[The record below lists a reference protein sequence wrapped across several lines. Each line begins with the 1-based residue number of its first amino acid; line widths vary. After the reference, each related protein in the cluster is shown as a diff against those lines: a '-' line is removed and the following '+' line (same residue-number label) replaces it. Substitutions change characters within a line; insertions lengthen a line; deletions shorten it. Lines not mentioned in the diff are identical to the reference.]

1 MSVEVA
7 RIDKPRLKA
16 QLARRLVVAWL
27 GDAGVAPVAA
37 SLADVDLMPLREAG
51 RATLDLVHVGAD
63 AIGDLD
69 ELRRSLPG
77 TPLVLDLRAHG
88 AELSAVA
95 AYRARTADSILVCSV
110 GDLLELRRRRP
121 ELGSRAS
128 VVRRHVDLD
137 AILPLAELEAR
148 DEDGVRRF
156 RRFHRLAAPL
166 VLYIGPYTEAGGL
179 DLLLDAV
186 SKLSLQGVDVRLA
199 AIPDGR
205 IEREYLDRC
214 ERRALGLGHHAMVE
228 RSVSASGRAL
238 WLALAAVV
246 SLPLRRRVG
255 TQAAQ
260 LAAAAGRPIVGSELS
275 PLSEQ
280 VEDGETGYLLPA
292 GEAETLRSALEALI
306 GDPEEAASLGRRA
319 REKAE
324 REWSPAAVGAALRQ
338 AWVDVAEHGS

>member
-16 QLARRLVVAWL
+16 DLGRRLVVAWL
-27 GDAGVAPVAA
+27 GDAGVEPVAA
-37 SLADVDLMPLREAG
+37 SLADVDFVPLREAG

-63 AIGDLD
+63 SIGALD
-69 ELRRSLPG
+69 GLRRSRPN
-77 TPLVLDLRAHG
+77 TPVVLDLRAYG

-137 AILPLAELEAR
+137 AIVPLAELEAR
-148 DEDGVRRF
+148 DEGEIGRF

-166 VLYIGPYTEAGGL
+166 VLYVGPYTEAGGL
-179 DLLLDAV
+179 DLLLDTV
-186 SKLSLQGVDVRLA
+186 SKLSLQGLDVRVA

-205 IEREYLDRC
+205 IEQEYLDRC
-214 ERRALGLGHHAMVE
+214 ERRALALGHHAVVE
-228 RSVSASGRAL
+228 WSVSAADRAR

-246 SLPLRRRVG
+246 CLPLRRPVG

-260 LAAAAGRPIVGSELS
+260 LAAAAERPIVGSDLS

-280 VEDGETGYLLPA
+280 VEDGDTGYLLQA
-292 GEAETLRSALEALI
+292 GEAETLRSALEALV
-306 GDPEEAASLGRRA
+306 GDQEEAAALGRRA
-319 REKAE
+319 RAKAG

-338 AWVDVAEHGS
+338 AWLDVAVQGS